1 MTAGPTVMPTR
12 RPLDPVGP
20 KRMVLGGVV
29 GAKRIAIVIAA
40 AVTATA
46 LSLPGA
52 ASDVSNIARAS
63 TGTRCGPD
71 GPWFNTRQ
79 AINRRVSELL
89 SCMTLADKVRELYG
103 VAPPTSSSPVGY
115 VQGDAH
121 LGIPPL
127 ILSDGP
133 AGLTDYHPDTEPRP
147 ATALPAPVSLAASFD
162 PGLAQSYGKLL
173 GTEARARGV
182 DVLYGPA
189 INTVRVPQGGRNF
202 EYLGEDPNLASQLV
216 VSEVKGIQA
225 ERVAAQVKHFALN
238 DQENDRKTTS
248 SDADP
253 RTMREIYLAPFQA
266 AVQVGG
272 AWSVMCA
279 NNEVN
284 GTYACQNDQLLRA
297 ILDKGWGFNG
307 VVGSDYAATHDAV
320 ASIRA
325 GLDQSFTLADWGEYY
340 SQLATLV
347 TDGKVP
353 VKLVNDATTRVLR
366 LMFRVGLFDHLPSPP
381 PVNVQADGAF
391 ARAAAEEGTVLL
403 KNSGDALPLN
413 PTNIKSI
420 AVIGPYAAQA
430 YTGGGGSSHVLPY
443 YTVSPVAGLEARFG
457 SGIQVTTADG
467 SSIPAAVALAK
478 SASVAIVIVG
488 DQEQE
493 GRDRPNIDLP
503 GNQDSLI
510 ASVAAANPRT
520 IVVLNTGAPVTMPWL
535 DSVPAVVEAWY
546 PGEEDGNALAAV
558 LAGDVDPSGKL
569 PETFPVDLAQD
580 PAHSP
585 PRYPAQDGVYEY
597 SEGLDVGY
605 RWYDAKNL
613 TPLFPFGF
621 GLSYTTF
628 AFEGLQL
635 TTLAGGSVQVTA
647 TIQNTGGVAGADV
660 VQVYVGDPPSAGE
673 PPHQL
678 KAFLR
683 VSLAS
688 GSSQQVTFTL
698 PAAAFSVWDDT
709 TSQWVVPGG
718 TYDILVGDSSRQLPL
733 TGTVGVSPMTLSD
746 GRS

>member
-1 MTAGPTVMPTR
+1 M
-12 RPLDPVGP
+12 
-20 KRMVLGGVV
+20 
-29 GAKRIAIVIAA
+29 IAA

-202 EYLGEDPNLASQLV
+202 EYLGEDPNMASQLV